1 MLFEQVRQQLNR
13 LESVHLG
20 LECSDNVGSTYLLD
34 TDKASQL
41 GEEYTRHLSSLQTK
55 GGLAAGQ
62 LRCMDNTAALMAP
75 FRVQAQDGS
84 YAGKDDPEHNPIPV
98 KAQYAETPLSVPP
111 EPPPGQNSD
120 RLWIKDD
127 ETNALKNVQ
136 RYLGAAYIMI
146 AEPIGMT
153 VWTILA
159 PVVGEHSYHRDSHS
173 SSSDSDARN
182 EASEEYMEAKSV
194 ELQSLGTDS
203 KDSGNNIRAHP
214 RRNEEELKKM
224 EWEVT
229 DAVGNPKSRE
239 GCKVAS
245 NLEDEGTSLPDE
257 TGVEEQTKPL
267 TRNTPGNTHNQNFV
281 PPGHEHA
288 A

>member
-34 TDKASQL
+34 TDKASPL

-136 RYLGAAYIMI
+136 RYLGAAYITRVY
-146 AEPIGMT
+146 GMP
-153 VWTILA
+153 A
-159 PVVGEHSYHRDSHS
+159 PPVAGIDRYVINSMSYPDMLWYKNISTLLVQER
-173 SSSDSDARN
+173 RPGT
-182 EASEEYMEAKSV
+182 
-194 ELQSLGTDS
+194 LGWLLDM
-203 KDSGNNIRAHP
+203 G
-214 RRNEEELKKM
+214 
-224 EWEVT
+224 
-229 DAVGNPKSRE
+229 
-239 GCKVAS
+239 
-245 NLEDEGTSLPDE
+245 
-257 TGVEEQTKPL
+257 
-267 TRNTPGNTHNQNFV
+267 PGQ
-281 PPGHEHA
+281 PPGHHNQQASVYMPGVQEDEHSVLPA
-288 A
+288 FILVQAPLGTHLQQTTRS